1 MNPLPKHSASWN
13 RLAPPLRPTT
23 QVAQQ
28 MRDLCVTGET
38 LLLGVTP
45 EFHPLFD
52 NLLAVDV
59 NQHMID
65 TVWPGDTES
74 KKAILADWKTM
85 TWSPGQF
92 GNIISDGALGL
103 LGKLDNMVNF
113 ANKCKL
119 WLKPNGRL
127 IQRVF
132 ERPRIPVT
140 IEELKYDL
148 QARTGL
154 GWNGFKW
161 KMVYYIAAKNNGPV
175 ELAKVRDLFNE
186 IALDRKYV
194 AMSTGWNIDD
204 INTIDLYEN
213 IDTVTFVPDR
223 QQWVCVFDIA
233 DFVETTG
240 YDLADTCPII
250 VWKKDGK

>member
-13 RLAPPLRPTT
+13 KLAPPLRPTL

-28 MRDLCVTGET
+28 MRDLCTDGQT

-45 EFHPLFD
+45 EFYPLF
-52 NLLAVDV
+52 NELLAVDV

-65 TVWPGDTES
+65 TVWPGDTEY
-74 KKAILADWKTM
+74 KKALQANWKNM

-103 LGKLDNMVNF
+103 LGKLDDMVNF
-113 ANKCKL
+113 INQCKL
-119 WLKPNGRL
+119 WLNPKGRL

-132 ERPRIPVT
+132 ERPKIPVT

-148 QARTGL
+148 SACTGI

-161 KMVYYIAAKNNGPV
+161 KMVYYVAANNNGLV
-175 ELAKVRDLFNE
+175 RLSTVRDLFND
-186 IALDRKYV
+186 ISPDRRY
-194 AMSTGWNIDD
+194 ASMNTGWKIEDV
-204 INTIDLYEN
+204 NTIDLYEN
-213 IDTVTFVPDR
+213 IETLTFVPNR
-223 QQWVCVFDIA
+223 EEWICVFGESEFI
-233 DFVETTG
+233 ETTG
-240 YDLADTCPII
+240 YDLAETCPII
-250 VWKKDGK
+250 VWKKQ